1 MGWQQPHWKAESSH
15 GPVAAGLAA
24 VAAAV
29 QEPAPSCTW
38 NCDCSRMNFLMNAGV
53 TPVKNDQPRPEEL
66 WLVCQNKSCTARNHL
81 GAEFVV
87 ELGLHSCGD
96 EQPQPLR
103 LVLEE
108 QTSLLY

>member
-1 MGWQQPHWKAESSH
+1 
-15 GPVAAGLAA
+15 
-24 VAAAV
+24 
-29 QEPAPSCTW
+29 
-38 NCDCSRMNFLMNAGV
+38 MNAGV

-66 WLVCQNKSCTARNHL
+66 WLVCQNKCGTGRNHL

-108 QTSLLY
+108 QTLLLY